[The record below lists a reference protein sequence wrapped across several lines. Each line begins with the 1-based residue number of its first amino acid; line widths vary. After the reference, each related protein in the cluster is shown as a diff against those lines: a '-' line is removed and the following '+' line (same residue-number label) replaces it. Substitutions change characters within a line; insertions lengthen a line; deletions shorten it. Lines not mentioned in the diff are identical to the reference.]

1 MQVIYPL
8 GDGYP
13 KPEELK
19 IPELKDLKLQLVEL
33 DKRLLTLRFAFGY
46 LKTTMTDAFTPLA
59 TVLLPVLNRALYAA
73 AGMVKT
79 VGQVIAGLLGV
90 QVAQDKVT
98 KSVKRTTAATKALA
112 KASLATFDQINRLQ
126 AKAAGGSAGTGLSD
140 EETQKLFPSGL
151 TEAAQNILAALSP
164 LRDIDLEPARWAFLR
179 LRDALL
185 ELATVAGDN
194 FKRLWLEVLV
204 PLIEWVAEKLAPA
217 VLRALDGAAQ
227 LAADLAEV
235 LGDSFFKLVES
246 MQPVAEFFGQLLV
259 DAIERLRT
267 FFLDAANSIHNDG
280 SQIKGTFDSLAQL
293 VENFWTVAKPW
304 LERVVELFSAA
315 FDSIGQYAIDGIENA
330 LMAIGYFFYAL
341 TALINGDFEGFW
353 DGIEKMSTHGA
364 NAIIAVFNGLLEAVA
379 AAVNAIF
386 AALNKVT
393 IDIPGWVP
401 VYGGKKFKFDL
412 KPVKA
417 HTIPYL
423 AQGAV
428 LPANQ
433 PFLAVVGDQKHGTN
447 IEAPLATIQQAVALT
462 MEDLAAQ
469 NAAGQEATV
478 TVLTQIL
485 QAVLGISIGDEQLAA
500 AVDRYHSH
508 AAVMRGGNGW
518 N

>member
-1 MQVIYPL
+1 MQIIYPL

-19 IPELKDLKLQLVEL
+19 IPELKDLNLQLVEL

-46 LKTTMTDAFTPLA
+46 LKKTISDAFQPLA
-59 TVLLPVLNRALYAA
+59 AVLLPVLNRALYAV

-79 VGQVIAGLLGV
+79 VGQVIAGLFGV

-98 KSVKRTTAATKALA
+98 KSVKKTTAATKALA
-112 KASLATFDQINRLQ
+112 KASLAAFDQINRLQ
-126 AKAAGGSAGTGLSD
+126 ARSGGSSAPTLTD
-140 EETQKLFPSGL
+140 EEPIRLLFPTGL
-151 TEAAQNILAALSP
+151 TETAQNIMAALSP
-164 LRDIDLEPARWAFLR
+164 LRDIDLAPARWAFLR

-185 ELATVAGDN
+185 ELAMVAGDN
-194 FKRLWLEVLV
+194 FKHLWLEVLV
-204 PLIEWVAEKLAPA
+204 PLIEWVAENLAPA

-227 LAADLAEV
+227 LATGLAEV

-246 MQPVAEFFGQLLV
+246 LQPVAEFFGQVLV
-259 DAIERLRT
+259 AAIEGLRT

-293 VENFWTVAKPW
+293 VENFWLVAKPW
-304 LERVVELFSAA
+304 LERVVELFSTA
-315 FDSIGQYAIDGIENA
+315 FDHIGQYAIDGIENA
-330 LMAIGYFFYAL
+330 LMTVGYFFYAL
-341 TALINGDFEGFW
+341 TALINGDFGGFW
-353 DGIEKMSTHGA
+353 DGIERMSTHGA
-364 NAIIAVFNGLLEAVA
+364 NAIIAVLNALLEAVA

-386 AALNKVT
+386 TALNKVA

-401 VYGGKKFKFDL
+401 IYGGKKFQFDL

-417 HTIPYL
+417 LSVPYL

-462 MEDLAAQ
+462 MEDVMAQ

-478 TVLTQIL
+478 AVLSQIL
-485 QAVLGISIGDEQLAA
+485 QAVLGISIGDEQLAS
-500 AVDRYHSH
+500 AVDRYHTH